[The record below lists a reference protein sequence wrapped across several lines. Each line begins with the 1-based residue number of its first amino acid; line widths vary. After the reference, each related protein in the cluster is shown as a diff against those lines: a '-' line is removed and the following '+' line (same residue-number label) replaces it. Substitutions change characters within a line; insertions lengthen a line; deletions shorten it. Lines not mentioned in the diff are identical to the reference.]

1 MKKSL
6 KFWLVVGLTFLM
18 TGCGNEFE
26 PTESMIHITS
36 KGEVQS
42 AVIESFDEPY
52 YDFKELSDDVND
64 AVKMYCLDKNEE
76 SVTVTS
82 LTEVND
88 TVSLIMNYQSVE
100 DYADFNEVLLFAGT
114 FAEAIEA
121 GYQPDS
127 LYDEE
132 GTSADFNEEQMED
145 LKVIVTE
152 ESICVQTNS
161 KIRYVSDNVTVLDKK
176 LAKVMEAGK
185 NHPAF
190 VLYK

>member
-1 MKKSL
+1 MRKSL
-6 KFWLVVGLTFLM
+6 NFWLIAVLAFVM

-36 KGEVQS
+36 KGVVQS
-42 AVIESFDEPY
+42 AVIESFEQPY
-52 YDFKELSDDVND
+52 YDFEELSDDVND
-64 AVKMYCLDKNEE
+64 AVTMYCLDKNEGCIAVE
-76 SVTVTS
+76 S
-82 LTEVND
+82 LTKEGD
-88 TVSLIMNYQSVE
+88 TVSLIMNYQTVA
-100 DYADFNEVLLFAGT
+100 DYAEFNEVLLFAGT
-114 FAEAIEA
+114 LAEAIEA

-127 LYDEE
+127 LYDAE
-132 GTSADFNEEQMED
+132 GLSVDLDLEKMGA

-176 LAKVMEAGK
+176 LAKAMEAGK

>member
-6 KFWLVVGLTFLM
+6 KFWLVVSLTFLV

-26 PTESMIHITS
+26 PTESMIHVTS

-52 YDFKELSDDVND
+52 YDFEELSDDVND

-82 LTEVND
+82 LTEANE

-100 DYADFNEVLLFAGT
+100 DYAEFNEVLLFAGT
-114 FAEAIEA
+114 LAEAIEA

-127 LYDEE
+127 LYDAE
-132 GTSADFNEEQMED
+132 GTSVDLDEGQMQE

-176 LAKVMEAGK
+176 LAKAMEAGK

>member
-6 KFWLVVGLTFLM
+6 KFWLVVSLTFLV

-26 PTESMIHITS
+26 PTESMIHVTS

-52 YDFKELSDDVND
+52 YDFEELSDDVND

-82 LTEVND
+82 LTEANE

-100 DYADFNEVLLFAGT
+100 DYAEFNEVLLFAGT
-114 FAEAIEA
+114 LAEAIEA

-127 LYDEE
+127 LYDAE
-132 GTSADFNEEQMED
+132 GTSVDLDEGQMQE

>member
-1 MKKSL
+1 MKKTL
-6 KFWLVVGLTFLM
+6 KFGLVVGLTFLM

-42 AVIESFDEPY
+42 AVVESFDEPY
-52 YDFKELSDDVND
+52 YDFEELSDDVND
-64 AVKMYCLDKNEE
+64 AVKGYCLDKNEE
-76 SVTVTS
+76 SITVES
-82 LTEVND
+82 LTEEDD

-114 FAEAIEA
+114 FAEAIDT

-127 LYDEE
+127 LYDAE
-132 GTSADFNEEQMED
+132 GVSVDLDIEQMEN

-176 LAKVMEAGK
+176 LAKAMEAGK
-185 NHPAF
+185 KYPAF
-190 VLYK
+190 ILYK